1 MPVSTGV
8 CASSR
13 RFLHDCDCFRSQFL
27 HATALSTVL
36 SNCEILKSSH
46 VGHPPLCIFDFL
58 HRLSRQLARNGDGTS
73 QRDPNL
79 PSAQVA
85 FQRAGQH
92 YREALKI
99 DSTNW
104 HAGNGIAVL
113 LAQHNFTVS
122 GLLLQPCGN
131 LQCQVLGLVPL
142 MSL

>member
-1 MPVSTGV
+1 MRVRGVSCMTAIV
-8 CASSR
+8 FVHNSSMR
-13 RFLHDCDCFRSQFL
+13 LPYLPSYL
-27 HATALSTVL
+27 TVRYTF
-36 SNCEILKSSH
+36 KSSH